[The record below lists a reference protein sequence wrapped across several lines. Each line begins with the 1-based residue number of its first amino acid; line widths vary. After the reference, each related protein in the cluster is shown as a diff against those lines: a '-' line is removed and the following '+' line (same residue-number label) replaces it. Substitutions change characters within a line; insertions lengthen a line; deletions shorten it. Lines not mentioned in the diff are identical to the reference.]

1 MAREFYFSSQSNSFN
16 LPLPRASRSIAFMLI
31 VTTFFSVYVVRL
43 AQLQLIQGEY
53 NRQRAELNRIRPI
66 PIPSDRGN
74 ILDRNG
80 KVMVANRM
88 SRSVYLWPREQS
100 PQQWQ
105 VTAKNLG
112 AILKI
117 PPVEILKKLEQRGYK
132 SALPVRISRDINV
145 ETFIALAEKI
155 GNLRGV
161 ELRAESNRNYPYG
174 DLAAHVFGYIGEA
187 TEEDLKANPEYPMGM
202 IVGQMGIERKANA
215 QLAGVWGSRLI
226 EVDARGNEIRELGVR
241 PPKAGEPVQLTLDLD
256 LQKTA
261 EKALGNR
268 RGGVVV
274 LDVKTGAVLA
284 MTSWPRFDPNIF
296 TRKISSAEW
305 QRLQAPD
312 KPFLNRALQGYPPG
326 STFKVITAIAGLE
339 SGKFTPDSI
348 LYSSSSINVGGI
360 DFHEHGGGYGP
371 IGFVDALAYSSN
383 TFFYQ
388 VGMAVGPEEI
398 AKWARRLGI
407 GETTDLD
414 LLGLEQGSH
423 GSVPTPAEKHKISD
437 EPWYAGDT
445 VTMSI
450 GQGLVLVT
458 PLEMAVMTAAI
469 ANGGY
474 RVKPHLLASQT
485 NTPLTKPEPT
495 GMKRQTIETV
505 RKGLIAVVE
514 KGTGR
519 GLNDGSIP
527 LTGGKTGT
535 AEVPGQEDNSNYIAF
550 GPANNPEIAIGIV
563 VENGGYGAVSAAP
576 IAHEIFKTYFSKQK
590 LPKSPN

>member
-1 MAREFYFSSQSNSFN
+1 MAREFSFSSQSSSFN

-31 VTTFFSVYVVRL
+31 VTTLFSAYVARL
-43 AQLQLIQGEY
+43 AQLQLVQGDY

-88 SRSVYLWPREQS
+88 SRAIYLWPREQS

-105 VTAKNLG
+105 VTAANLG
-112 AILKI
+112 SILKI
-117 PPVEILKKLEQRGYK
+117 PPAEILKKLEQRGYK
-132 SALPVRISRDINV
+132 SALPVRVSRDINV
-145 ETFIALAEKI
+145 ETFIALAEKV

-161 ELRAESNRNYPYG
+161 ELRAESNRNYPNG

-187 TEEDLKANPEYPMGM
+187 TEEDLEAHPEYPMGM
-202 IVGQMGIERKANA
+202 IVGQMGIERKVNA

-226 EVDARGNEIRELGVR
+226 EVDAGGTEVRELGVK

-268 RGGVVV
+268 RGGVAVV
-274 LDVKTGAVLA
+274 DVKTGAVLA
-284 MTSWPRFDPNIF
+284 MTSWPRFDPNLF
-296 TRKISSAEW
+296 TGKISSADW
-305 QRLQAPD
+305 QRLQGQD

-326 STFKVITAIAGLE
+326 STFKMITAIAGLE

-360 DFHEHGGGYGP
+360 DFHEHGAGYGP
-371 IGFVDALAYSSN
+371 IGFVDALAVSSN

-388 VGMAVGPEEI
+388 VGMSAGPEAI
-398 AKWARRLGI
+398 AKWARLLGI
-407 GETTDLD
+407 GKTTDLD
-414 LLGLEQGSH
+414 LLGLGQGSH

-445 VTMSI
+445 VTMAI

-458 PLEMAVMTAAI
+458 PLEMATMTAAI

-495 GMKRQTIETV
+495 GMKRETIETV

-519 GLNDGSIP
+519 ALNDGSIP

-550 GPANNPEIAIGIV
+550 GPANNPQIAIGVV

-590 LPKSPN
+590 PQK